1 VAVSTLW
8 AHTVWHGRIERRIG
22 HCETLH
28 GREIGAWHVWVRAI
42 WHGRIVRPGC
52 HWDTLSDRVL
62 GDWLSQVLA
71 SGHTSWH
78 GLNKPRVSHWDVLL
92 RCDGSTVHWPTVDGG
107 AICAAIGT
115 HGVVAGEVVGAV
127 VSSTREELE
136 GVAAEVVSHCEA
148 VWVV

>member
-8 AHTVWHGRIERRIG
+8 AHTVWHGRI
-22 HCETLH
+22 
-28 GREIGAWHVWVRAI
+28 
-42 WHGRIVRPGC
+42 VRPGC
-52 HWDTLSDRVL
+52 HWDILSDRVL

-115 HGVVAGEVVGAV
+115 HGFVAGERERAGEVVGAV
-127 VSSTREELE
+127 VSSTRGELE

-148 VWVV
+148 VLVV